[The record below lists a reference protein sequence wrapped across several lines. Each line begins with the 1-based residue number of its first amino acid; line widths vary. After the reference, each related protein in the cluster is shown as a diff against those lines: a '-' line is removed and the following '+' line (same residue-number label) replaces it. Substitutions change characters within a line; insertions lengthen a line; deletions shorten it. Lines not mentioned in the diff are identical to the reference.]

1 MHLTAQEVNVLRL
14 VAAGL
19 SNQQIGETLVIS
31 PKTVSVHVSNLLRK
45 LQVANRAQ
53 AAVWAE
59 RAGLT
64 ASAE

>member
-64 ASAE
+64 ASSE